1 MGVTCSRD
9 SSPLRGNLARLVGLL
24 AVVAAVVLAP
34 RCADGMDLPC
44 PGPVAGA
51 VSHAMTMASDEAE
64 LADAPM
70 VQADQLLLSEL
81 SAIMGDS
88 RHHGSSGLQ
97 DLVSMC
103 LSLLLAVL
111 LVACVVRPGVLSR
124 RSSPGIRLG
133 TVGFQ
138 VPWIRPVSPAELG
151 ISRT

>member
-34 RCADGMDLPC
+34 RCADGMDL